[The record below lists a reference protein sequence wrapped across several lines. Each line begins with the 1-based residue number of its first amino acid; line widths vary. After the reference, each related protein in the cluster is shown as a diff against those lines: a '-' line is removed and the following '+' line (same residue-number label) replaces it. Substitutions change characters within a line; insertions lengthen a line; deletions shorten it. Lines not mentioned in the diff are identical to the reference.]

1 MTALFG
7 LTDHRAEVFGASPQA
22 RVVLFTILIP
32 TNGTTTRWPKKTQ
45 RCFLIVLYHK
55 VVPTSLDPD
64 EAQRGK
70 AWAGLDHEI
79 KSNETEVLL
88 TMVDE
93 GDECRLYRVGGD
105 TVVPEFTSQA
115 NLVQP
120 VGSSEDLIHPDIKEH
135 QGTLIIAIVQWV
147 HSLLKAGVDRGEPIA
162 LILKAIVQEEKEC
175 GLQGGMLA
183 PELQCLGLVAA
194 GTDQKIV
201 CRVISEI
208 ATEVIQEVLV
218 PHKKAAGFA
227 IQILD
232 EVEVE

>member
-79 KSNETEVLL
+79 KSNKTEAFQLHHK
-88 TMVDE
+88 
-93 GDECRLYRVGGD
+93 GQCRSYRVVMY
-105 TVVPEFTSQA
+105 TAVPEFTSQA